1 MSFKLTRNKK
11 NAAIATAGAAVLL
24 VGSSF
29 AFFMDKESVTNPF
42 TVGNVKIT
50 VTEDHFDE
58 TTAEDITPNKVIP
71 KDPVVTNTG
80 VNDVYAFVSVNVPK
94 ANVETANA
102 DGSRN
107 DAKNQ
112 DLFTYKVNDNWKLIK
127 TNDGDDYSEYIYA
140 YSNADGS
147 LKKLAKSEKTNA
159 VFDSV
164 KFINIVDEQQSGANQ
179 IIDVKGIGIQTA
191 DLGTDN
197 PLQIYNIAVN
207 QSKSE
212 AR

>member
-1 MSFKLTRNKK
+1 MSCKLTRNKK

-29 AFFMDKESVTNPF
+29 AFFMDRESVTNPF

-50 VTEDHFDE
+50 VTEEHFDE
-58 TTAEDITPNKVIP
+58 TTARDITPNKVIP

-80 VNDVYAFVSVNVPK
+80 VNDVYAFVSVKVPK

-102 DGSRN
+102 DGTLN
-107 DAKNQ
+107 AAKNQ

-127 TNDGDDYSEYIYA
+127 TNDADDHTEYIYA

-159 VFDSV
+159 VFDNV
-164 KFINIVDEQQSGANQ
+164 KFINIVDEQQSGVNLN
-179 IIDVKGIGIQTA
+179 IDVNGIGIQTA

-197 PLQIYNIAVN
+197 PLQIYGIAVN
-207 QSKSE
+207 HSKAE
-212 AR
+212 

>member
-1 MSFKLTRNKK
+1 MSCKLTRNKK

-50 VTEDHFDE
+50 VTEDHFDK
-58 TTAEDITPNKVIP
+58 TTAKDITPNKVIP

-80 VNDVYAFVSVNVPK
+80 VNDVYAFVSVKVPK

-102 DGSRN
+102 DGTLN
-107 DAKNQ
+107 AAENQ

-127 TNDGDDYSEYIYA
+127 TNDADDHTEYIYA

-159 VFDSV
+159 VFDNV
-164 KFINIVDEQQSGANQ
+164 KFINIVDEQQSGVNLD
-179 IIDVKGIGIQTA
+179 IDVDGIGIQTA

-197 PLQIYNIAVN
+197 PLQIYNIAVKQN
-207 QSKSE
+207 SKAE
-212 AR
+212 

>member
-1 MSFKLTRNKK
+1 MSCKLTRNKK

-50 VTEDHFDE
+50 VTEEHFDR
-58 TTAEDITPNKVIP
+58 TTATDITPNKVIP

-80 VNDVYAFVSVNVPK
+80 VNDVYAFVSVKVPK
-94 ANVETANA
+94 ANVKTANA
-102 DGSRN
+102 DGTLN
-107 DAKNQ
+107 AAENQ

-127 TNDGDDYSEYIYA
+127 TNDADDHTEYIYA
-140 YSNADGS
+140 YSDANGT

-159 VFDSV
+159 VFDNV
-164 KFINIVDEQQSGANQ
+164 KFINIVDEQQSSVNLN
-179 IIDVKGIGIQTA
+179 IDVDGIGIQTA

-197 PLQIYNIAVN
+197 PLQIYNIAVKQN
-207 QSKSE
+207 K
-212 AR
+212 

>member
-1 MSFKLTRNKK
+1 MSCKLTRNKK

-50 VTEDHFDE
+50 VTEEHFDR
-58 TTAEDITPNKVIP
+58 TTATDITPNKVIP

-80 VNDVYAFVSVNVPK
+80 VNDVYAFVSVKVPK
-94 ANVETANA
+94 ANVKTANA
-102 DGSRN
+102 DGTLN
-107 DAKNQ
+107 AAENQ

-127 TNDGDDYSEYIYA
+127 TNDADDHTEYIYA
-140 YSNADGS
+140 YSDANGT

-164 KFINIVDEQQSGANQ
+164 KFINIVDEQQSGVNLN
-179 IIDVKGIGIQTA
+179 IDVDGIGIQTA

-197 PLQIYNIAVN
+197 PLQIYNIAVK
-207 QSKSE
+207 QTTLQ
-212 AR
+212 

>member
-29 AFFMDKESVTNPF
+29 AFFMDRESVTNPF

-50 VTEDHFDE
+50 VTEEHFDE
-58 TTAEDITPNKVIP
+58 TTARDITPNKVIP

-80 VNDVYAFVSVNVPK
+80 VNDVYAFVSVKVPK

-102 DGSRN
+102 DGTLN
-107 DAKNQ
+107 AAKNQ

-127 TNDGDDYSEYIYA
+127 TNDGDAHSEYIYA

-147 LKKLAKSEKTNA
+147 LKKLAKNEKTNA

-164 KFINIVDEQQSGANQ
+164 KFINIVDEQQSGVNRS
-179 IIDVKGIGIQTA
+179 IDVNGIGIQTA

-197 PLQIYNIAVN
+197 PLQIYGIAVN
-207 QSKSE
+207 HSKAE
-212 AR
+212 

>member
-29 AFFMDKESVTNPF
+29 AFFMDRESVTNPF

-50 VTEDHFDE
+50 VTEEHFDE
-58 TTAEDITPNKVIP
+58 TTARDITPNKVIP

-80 VNDVYAFVSVNVPK
+80 VNDVYAFVSVKVPK

-102 DGSRN
+102 DGTLN
-107 DAKNQ
+107 AAKNQ

-127 TNDGDDYSEYIYA
+127 TNDADDHTEYIYA
-140 YSNADGS
+140 YSDANGT

-159 VFDSV
+159 VFDNV
-164 KFINIVDEQQSGANQ
+164 KFINIVDEQQSGVNLN
-179 IIDVKGIGIQTA
+179 IDVNGIGIQTA

-197 PLQIYNIAVN
+197 PLQIYGIAVN
-207 QSKSE
+207 HSKAE
-212 AR
+212 

>member
-1 MSFKLTRNKK
+1 MSCKLTRNKK

-50 VTEDHFDE
+50 VTEEHFDE
-58 TTAEDITPNKVIP
+58 TTARDITPNKVIP

-80 VNDVYAFVSVNVPK
+80 VNDVYAFVSVKVPK

-102 DGSRN
+102 DGTLN
-107 DAKNQ
+107 AAKNQ

-127 TNDGDDYSEYIYA
+127 TNDADDHTEYIYA

-147 LKKLAKSEKTNA
+147 LKKLAKNEKTNA

-164 KFINIVDEQQSGANQ
+164 KFINIVDEQQSGVNLS
-179 IIDVKGIGIQTA
+179 IDVNGIGIQTA

-197 PLQIYNIAVN
+197 PLQIYGIAVN
-207 QSKSE
+207 HSKAE
-212 AR
+212 

>member
-1 MSFKLTRNKK
+1 MSCKLTRNKK

-50 VTEDHFDE
+50 VTEDHFDK
-58 TTAEDITPNKVIP
+58 TTAKDITPNKVIP

-80 VNDVYAFVSVNVPK
+80 VNDVYAFVSVKVPK

-102 DGSRN
+102 DGTLN
-107 DAKNQ
+107 AAKNQ

-127 TNDGDDYSEYIYA
+127 TNDADDHTEYIYA
-140 YSNADGS
+140 YSDANGT

-164 KFINIVDEQQSGANQ
+164 KFINIVDEQQSGVNLN
-179 IIDVKGIGIQTA
+179 IDVDGIGIQTA

-197 PLQIYNIAVN
+197 PLQIYNIAVKQN
-207 QSKSE
+207 KAE
-212 AR
+212 

>member
-1 MSFKLTRNKK
+1 MSCKLTRNKK

-50 VTEDHFDE
+50 VTEEHFDK
-58 TTAEDITPNKVIP
+58 TTAKDITPNKVIP

-80 VNDVYAFVSVNVPK
+80 VNDVYAFVSVKVPK

-102 DGSRN
+102 DGTLN
-107 DAKNQ
+107 AAENQ

-127 TNDGDDYSEYIYA
+127 TNDADDHTEYIYA
-140 YSNADGS
+140 YSDANGT

-164 KFINIVDEQQSGANQ
+164 KFINIVDEQQSGVNLD
-179 IIDVKGIGIQTA
+179 IDVDGIGIQTA

-197 PLQIYNIAVN
+197 PLQIYNIAVKQN
-207 QSKSE
+207 SKVG
-212 AR
+212 

>member
-1 MSFKLTRNKK
+1 MSCKLTRNKK

-50 VTEDHFDE
+50 VTEEHFDK
-58 TTAEDITPNKVIP
+58 TTATDITPNKVIP

-80 VNDVYAFVSVNVPK
+80 VNDVYAFVSVKVPK

-102 DGSRN
+102 DGTLN
-107 DAKNQ
+107 AAKNQ

-127 TNDGDDYSEYIYA
+127 TNDADDHTEYIYA
-140 YSNADGS
+140 YSDANGT

-159 VFDSV
+159 VFDNV
-164 KFINIVDEQQSGANQ
+164 KFINIVDEQQSGVNLN
-179 IIDVKGIGIQTA
+179 IDVDGIGIQTA

-197 PLQIYNIAVN
+197 PLQIYNIAVKH
-207 QSKSE
+207 SKAE
-212 AR
+212 

>member
-1 MSFKLTRNKK
+1 MSCKLTRNKK

-29 AFFMDKESVTNPF
+29 AFFMDRESVTNPF

-50 VTEDHFDE
+50 VTEEHFDE
-58 TTAEDITPNKVIP
+58 TTARDITPNKVIP

-80 VNDVYAFVSVNVPK
+80 VNDVYAFVSVKVPK

-102 DGSRN
+102 DGTLN
-107 DAKNQ
+107 AAKNQ
-112 DLFTYKVNDNWKLIK
+112 DLFTYKVNENWKLIK
-127 TNDGDDYSEYIYA
+127 TNDADDHTEYIYA
-140 YSNADGS
+140 YSDADGS

-159 VFDSV
+159 VFDNV
-164 KFINIVDEQQSGANQ
+164 KFINIVDEQQSGVNLS
-179 IIDVKGIGIQTA
+179 IDVNGIGIQTA

-197 PLQIYNIAVN
+197 PLQIYGIAVN
-207 QSKSE
+207 HSKAE
-212 AR
+212 

>member
-42 TVGNVKIT
+42 TVGNVKIK
-50 VTEDHFDE
+50 VTEEHFNR
-58 TTAEDITPNKVIP
+58 TTATDITPNKVIP

-80 VNDVYAFVSVNVPK
+80 VNDVYAFVSVKVPK

-102 DGSRN
+102 NGTLN
-107 DAKNQ
+107 AAKNQ

-127 TNDGDDYSEYIYA
+127 TNDADDHTEYIYA
-140 YSNADGS
+140 YSDANGT

-164 KFINIVDEQQSGANQ
+164 KFINIVDEQQSGVNLD
-179 IIDVKGIGIQTA
+179 IDVDGIGIQTA

-197 PLQIYNIAVN
+197 PLQIYNIAVKQN
-207 QSKSE
+207 K
-212 AR
+212 

>member
-1 MSFKLTRNKK
+1 MSCKLTRNKK

-50 VTEDHFDE
+50 VTEEHFDK
-58 TTAEDITPNKVIP
+58 TTAKDITPNKVIP

-80 VNDVYAFVSVNVPK
+80 VNDVYAFVSVKVPK

-102 DGSRN
+102 DGTLN
-107 DAKNQ
+107 AAKNQ

-127 TNDGDDYSEYIYA
+127 TNDADDHTEYIYA
-140 YSNADGS
+140 YSDANGT

-164 KFINIVDEQQSGANQ
+164 KFINIVDEQQSGVNLD
-179 IIDVKGIGIQTA
+179 IDVDGIGIQTA

-197 PLQIYNIAVN
+197 PLQIYNIAVKQN
-207 QSKSE
+207 SKVG
-212 AR
+212 

>member
-29 AFFMDKESVTNPF
+29 AFFMDRESVTNPF

-50 VTEDHFDE
+50 VTEEHFDE
-58 TTAEDITPNKVIP
+58 TTARDITPNKVIP

-80 VNDVYAFVSVNVPK
+80 VNDVYAFVSVKVPK

-102 DGSRN
+102 DGTLN
-107 DAKNQ
+107 AAKNQ

-127 TNDGDDYSEYIYA
+127 TNDADDHTEYIYA

-159 VFDSV
+159 VFDNV
-164 KFINIVDEQQSGANQ
+164 KFINIVDEQQSGVNLN
-179 IIDVKGIGIQTA
+179 IDVNGIGIQTA

-197 PLQIYNIAVN
+197 PLQIYGIAVN
-207 QSKSE
+207 HSKAE
-212 AR
+212 

>member
-50 VTEDHFDE
+50 VTEEHFDK
-58 TTAEDITPNKVIP
+58 TTAKDITPNKVIP

-80 VNDVYAFVSVNVPK
+80 VNDVYAFVSVKVPK

-102 DGSRN
+102 DGTLN
-107 DAKNQ
+107 AAKNQ

-127 TNDGDDYSEYIYA
+127 TNDAGDHTEYIYA
-140 YSNADGS
+140 YSDANGT

-159 VFDSV
+159 VFDNV
-164 KFINIVDEQQSGANQ
+164 KFINIVDEQQSGVNLN
-179 IIDVKGIGIQTA
+179 IDVDGIGIQTA

-197 PLQIYNIAVN
+197 PLQIYNIAVKQN
-207 QSKSE
+207 K
-212 AR
+212 

>member
-1 MSFKLTRNKK
+1 MSCKLTRNKK

-29 AFFMDKESVTNPF
+29 AFFMDEESVTNPF

-50 VTEDHFDE
+50 VTEEHFDK
-58 TTAEDITPNKVIP
+58 TTATDITPNKVIP

-80 VNDVYAFVSVNVPK
+80 VNDVYAFVSVRVPK

-102 DGSRN
+102 DGTLN
-107 DAKNQ
+107 AAKNQ

-127 TNDGDDYSEYIYA
+127 TNDADDHTEYIYA
-140 YSNADGS
+140 YSDANGT

-164 KFINIVDEQQSGANQ
+164 KFINIVDEQQSGVNLD
-179 IIDVKGIGIQTA
+179 IDVDGIGIQTA

-197 PLQIYNIAVN
+197 PLQIYNIAV
-207 QSKSE
+207 KHRKAE
-212 AR
+212 

>member
-1 MSFKLTRNKK
+1 MSCKLTRNKK

-50 VTEDHFDE
+50 VTEEHFDK
-58 TTAEDITPNKVIP
+58 TTAKDITPNKVIP

-80 VNDVYAFVSVNVPK
+80 VNDVYAFVSVKVPK

-102 DGSRN
+102 DGTLN
-107 DAKNQ
+107 AAKNQ

-127 TNDGDDYSEYIYA
+127 TNDADDHTEYIYA
-140 YSNADGS
+140 YSDANGT

-164 KFINIVDEQQSGANQ
+164 KFINIVDEQQSGVNLN
-179 IIDVKGIGIQTA
+179 IDVDGIGIQTA

-197 PLQIYNIAVN
+197 PLQIYNIAVKQN
-207 QSKSE
+207 KAE
-212 AR
+212 

>member
-50 VTEDHFDE
+50 VTEEHFDE
-58 TTAEDITPNKVIP
+58 TTARDITPNKVIP

-80 VNDVYAFVSVNVPK
+80 VNDVYAFVSVKVPK

-102 DGSRN
+102 DGTLN
-107 DAKNQ
+107 AAKNQ

-127 TNDGDDYSEYIYA
+127 TNDADDHTEYIYA

-147 LKKLAKSEKTNA
+147 LKKLAKNEKTNA

-164 KFINIVDEQQSGANQ
+164 KFINIVDEQQSGVNLS
-179 IIDVKGIGIQTA
+179 IDVNGIGIQTA

-197 PLQIYNIAVN
+197 PLQIYNIAVKQN
-207 QSKSE
+207 K
-212 AR
+212 

>member
-1 MSFKLTRNKK
+1 MSCKLTRNKK

-50 VTEDHFDE
+50 VTEEHFDE
-58 TTAEDITPNKVIP
+58 TTARDITPNKVIP

-80 VNDVYAFVSVNVPK
+80 VNDVYAFVSVKVPK

-102 DGSRN
+102 DGTLN
-107 DAKNQ
+107 AAKNQ

-127 TNDGDDYSEYIYA
+127 TNDGDAHSEYIYA

-147 LKKLAKSEKTNA
+147 LKKLAKNEKTNA

-164 KFINIVDEQQSGANQ
+164 KFINIVDEQQSGVNLN
-179 IIDVKGIGIQTA
+179 IDVNGIGIQTA

-197 PLQIYNIAVN
+197 PLQIYGIAVN
-207 QSKSE
+207 HSKAE
-212 AR
+212 

>member
-50 VTEDHFDE
+50 VTEDHFDK
-58 TTAEDITPNKVIP
+58 TTAKDITPNKVIP

-80 VNDVYAFVSVNVPK
+80 VNDVYAFVSVKVPK

-102 DGSRN
+102 DGTLN
-107 DAKNQ
+107 AAKNQ

-127 TNDGDDYSEYIYA
+127 TNDADDHTEYIYA
-140 YSNADGS
+140 YSDANGT

-164 KFINIVDEQQSGANQ
+164 KFINIVDEQQSGVNLN
-179 IIDVKGIGIQTA
+179 IDVDGIGIQTA

-197 PLQIYNIAVN
+197 PLQIYNIAVKQN
-207 QSKSE
+207 KAE
-212 AR
+212 

>member
-29 AFFMDKESVTNPF
+29 AFFMDRESVTNPF

-50 VTEDHFDE
+50 VTEEHFDE
-58 TTAEDITPNKVIP
+58 TTARDITPNKVIP

-80 VNDVYAFVSVNVPK
+80 VNDVYAFVSVKVPK

-102 DGSRN
+102 DGTLN
-107 DAKNQ
+107 AAKNQ

-127 TNDGDDYSEYIYA
+127 TNDADDHTEYIYA

-147 LKKLAKSEKTNA
+147 LKKLAKNEKTNA

-164 KFINIVDEQQSGANQ
+164 KFINIVDEQQSGVNLS
-179 IIDVKGIGIQTA
+179 IDVNGIGIQTA

-197 PLQIYNIAVN
+197 PLQIYGIAVN
-207 QSKSE
+207 HSKAE
-212 AR
+212 

>member
-29 AFFMDKESVTNPF
+29 AFFMDRESVTNPF

-50 VTEDHFDE
+50 VTEEHFDE
-58 TTAEDITPNKVIP
+58 TTARDITPNKVIP

-80 VNDVYAFVSVNVPK
+80 VNDVYAFVSVEVPK

-102 DGSRN
+102 DGTLN
-107 DAKNQ
+107 AAKNQ

-127 TNDGDDYSEYIYA
+127 TNDADDHTEYIYA

-159 VFDSV
+159 VFDNV
-164 KFINIVDEQQSGANQ
+164 KFINIVDEQQSGVNLN
-179 IIDVKGIGIQTA
+179 IDVNGIGIQTA

-197 PLQIYNIAVN
+197 PLQIYGIAVN
-207 QSKSE
+207 HSKAE
-212 AR
+212 

>member
-50 VTEDHFDE
+50 VTEEHFDE
-58 TTAEDITPNKVIP
+58 TTARDITPNKVIP

-80 VNDVYAFVSVNVPK
+80 VNDVYAFVSVKVPK

-102 DGSRN
+102 DGTLN
-107 DAKNQ
+107 AAKNQ

-127 TNDGDDYSEYIYA
+127 TNDADDHTEYIYA

-147 LKKLAKSEKTNA
+147 LKKLAKNEKTNA

-164 KFINIVDEQQSGANQ
+164 KFINIVDEQQSGVNLS
-179 IIDVKGIGIQTA
+179 IDVNGIGIQTA

-197 PLQIYNIAVN
+197 PLQIYGIAVN
-207 QSKSE
+207 HSKAE
-212 AR
+212 

>member
-1 MSFKLTRNKK
+1 MSCKLTRNKK

-29 AFFMDKESVTNPF
+29 AFFMDRESVMNPF

-50 VTEDHFDE
+50 VTEEHFDK
-58 TTAEDITPNKVIP
+58 TTATDITPNKVIP

-80 VNDVYAFVSVNVPK
+80 VNDVYAFVSVKVPK

-102 DGSRN
+102 DGTLN
-107 DAKNQ
+107 AAKNQ

-127 TNDGDDYSEYIYA
+127 TNDADDHTEYIYA
-140 YSNADGS
+140 YSDANGT

-159 VFDSV
+159 VFDNV
-164 KFINIVDEQQSGANQ
+164 KFINIVDEQQSDVNLN
-179 IIDVKGIGIQTA
+179 IDVAGIGIQTA

-197 PLQIYNIAVN
+197 PLQIYNIAVKQN
-207 QSKSE
+207 KAE
-212 AR
+212 

>member
-50 VTEDHFDE
+50 VTEEHFDK
-58 TTAEDITPNKVIP
+58 TTAKDITPNKVIP

-80 VNDVYAFVSVNVPK
+80 VNDVYAFVSVKVPK

-102 DGSRN
+102 DGSLN
-107 DAKNQ
+107 AAKNQ

-127 TNDGDDYSEYIYA
+127 TNDADDHTEYIYA
-140 YSNADGS
+140 YSDADGT

-159 VFDSV
+159 VFDNV
-164 KFINIVDEQQSGANQ
+164 KFINIVDEQQSGVNLN
-179 IIDVKGIGIQTA
+179 IDVDGIGIQTA

-197 PLQIYNIAVN
+197 PLQIYNIAVKQN
-207 QSKSE
+207 K
-212 AR
+212 

>member
-1 MSFKLTRNKK
+1 MSCKLTRNKK

-50 VTEDHFDE
+50 VTEEHFDK
-58 TTAEDITPNKVIP
+58 TTAKDITPNKVIP

-80 VNDVYAFVSVNVPK
+80 VNDIYAFVSVKVPK

-102 DGSRN
+102 DGSLN
-107 DAKNQ
+107 VAKNQ

-127 TNDGDDYSEYIYA
+127 TNDADDHSEYIYA
-140 YSNADGS
+140 YSNANGT
-147 LKKLAKSEKTNA
+147 LKKLAKNEKTNA

-164 KFINIVDEQQSGANQ
+164 KFINIVDEQQSGVNLN
-179 IIDVKGIGIQTA
+179 IDVDGIGIQTA

-197 PLQIYNIAVN
+197 PLQIYNIAIKQN
-207 QSKSE
+207 K
-212 AR
+212 

>member
-1 MSFKLTRNKK
+1 MSCKLTRNKK

-50 VTEDHFDE
+50 VTEEHFDE
-58 TTAEDITPNKVIP
+58 TTATDITPNKVIP

-80 VNDVYAFVSVNVPK
+80 VNDVYAFVSVKVPK

-102 DGSRN
+102 DGTLN
-107 DAKNQ
+107 AAKNQ

-127 TNDGDDYSEYIYA
+127 TNDADYHTEYIYA
-140 YSNADGS
+140 YSDANGT

-164 KFINIVDEQQSGANQ
+164 KFINIVDEQQSGVNLD
-179 IIDVKGIGIQTA
+179 IDVDGIGIQTA

-207 QSKSE
+207 HIKAE
-212 AR
+212 

>member
-1 MSFKLTRNKK
+1 MSCKLTRNKK

-29 AFFMDKESVTNPF
+29 AFFMDKDSVTNPF

-50 VTEDHFDE
+50 VTEEHFDK
-58 TTAEDITPNKVIP
+58 TTAKDITPNKVIP

-80 VNDVYAFVSVNVPK
+80 VNDVYAFVSVKVPK

-102 DGSRN
+102 DGTLN
-107 DAKNQ
+107 AAKNQ

-127 TNDGDDYSEYIYA
+127 TNDADDHTEYIYA
-140 YSNADGS
+140 YSDANGT

-159 VFDSV
+159 VFDNV
-164 KFINIVDEQQSGANQ
+164 KFINIVDEQQSGVNLN
-179 IIDVKGIGIQTA
+179 IDVNGIGIQTA

-197 PLQIYNIAVN
+197 PLQIYNIAVKQN
-207 QSKSE
+207 K
-212 AR
+212 

>member
-50 VTEDHFDE
+50 VTEEHFDE
-58 TTAEDITPNKVIP
+58 TTARDITPNKVIP

-80 VNDVYAFVSVNVPK
+80 VNDVYAFVSVKVPK

-102 DGSRN
+102 DGTLN
-107 DAKNQ
+107 AAKNQ

-127 TNDGDDYSEYIYA
+127 TNDADDHTEYIYA
-140 YSNADGS
+140 YSDANGT

-164 KFINIVDEQQSGANQ
+164 KFINIVDEQQSGVNLS
-179 IIDVKGIGIQTA
+179 IDVNGIGIQTA

-197 PLQIYNIAVN
+197 PLQIYGIAVN
-207 QSKSE
+207 HSKAE
-212 AR
+212 

>member
-50 VTEDHFDE
+50 VTEEHFDK
-58 TTAEDITPNKVIP
+58 TTATDITPNKVIP

-80 VNDVYAFVSVNVPK
+80 VNDVYAFVSVKVPK

-102 DGSRN
+102 DGTLN
-107 DAKNQ
+107 AAKNQ

-127 TNDGDDYSEYIYA
+127 TNDADDHTEYIYA
-140 YSNADGS
+140 YSDANGT

-159 VFDSV
+159 VFDNV
-164 KFINIVDEQQSGANQ
+164 KFINIVDEQQSDVNLD
-179 IIDVKGIGIQTA
+179 IDVDGIGIQTA

-197 PLQIYNIAVN
+197 PLQIYNIAVK
-207 QSKSE
+207 QSKGKAE
-212 AR
+212 

>member
-50 VTEDHFDE
+50 VTEEHFDK
-58 TTAEDITPNKVIP
+58 TIAKDITPNKVIP

-80 VNDVYAFVSVNVPK
+80 VNDVYAFVSVKVPK

-102 DGSRN
+102 DGSLN
-107 DAKNQ
+107 AAKNQ

-127 TNDGDDYSEYIYA
+127 TNDADDHTEYIYA
-140 YSNADGS
+140 YSDADGT

-164 KFINIVDEQQSGANQ
+164 KFINIVDEQQSGVNLN
-179 IIDVKGIGIQTA
+179 IDVDGIGIQTA

-197 PLQIYNIAVN
+197 PLQIYNIAVKQN
-207 QSKSE
+207 K
-212 AR
+212 

>member
-1 MSFKLTRNKK
+1 MSCKLTRNKK

-29 AFFMDKESVTNPF
+29 AFFMDRESVTNPF

-50 VTEDHFDE
+50 VTEEHFDE
-58 TTAEDITPNKVIP
+58 TTARDITPNKVIP

-80 VNDVYAFVSVNVPK
+80 ANDVYAFVSVKVPK

-102 DGSRN
+102 DGTLN
-107 DAKNQ
+107 AAKNQ

-127 TNDGDDYSEYIYA
+127 TNDGDAHSEYIYA

-147 LKKLAKSEKTNA
+147 LKKLAKNEKTNA

-164 KFINIVDEQQSGANQ
+164 KFINIVDEQQSGVNLS
-179 IIDVKGIGIQTA
+179 IDVNGIGIQTA

-197 PLQIYNIAVN
+197 PLQIYNIAVKQN
-207 QSKSE
+207 K
-212 AR
+212 

>member
-1 MSFKLTRNKK
+1 MSCKLTRNKK

-50 VTEDHFDE
+50 VTEEHFDK
-58 TTAEDITPNKVIP
+58 TTAKDITPNKVIP

-80 VNDVYAFVSVNVPK
+80 VNDVYAFVSVKVPK

-102 DGSRN
+102 DGTLN
-107 DAKNQ
+107 AAENQ

-127 TNDGDDYSEYIYA
+127 TNDADDHTEYIYA
-140 YSNADGS
+140 YSDANGT

-164 KFINIVDEQQSGANQ
+164 KFINIVDEQQSGVNLD
-179 IIDVKGIGIQTA
+179 IDVDGIGIQTA

-197 PLQIYNIAVN
+197 PLQIYNIAVKQN
-207 QSKSE
+207 KAE
-212 AR
+212 

>member
-50 VTEDHFDE
+50 VTEEHFDE
-58 TTAEDITPNKVIP
+58 TTARDITPNKVIP

-80 VNDVYAFVSVNVPK
+80 VNDVYAFVSVKVPK

-102 DGSRN
+102 DGTLN
-107 DAKNQ
+107 AAKNQ

-127 TNDGDDYSEYIYA
+127 TNDADDHTEYIYA
-140 YSNADGS
+140 YSDADGS

-159 VFDSV
+159 VFDNV
-164 KFINIVDEQQSGANQ
+164 KFINIVDEQQSGVNLN
-179 IIDVKGIGIQTA
+179 IDVNGIGIQTA

-197 PLQIYNIAVN
+197 PLQIYNIAVK
-207 QSKSE
+207 QMQTK
-212 AR
+212 R

>member
-50 VTEDHFDE
+50 VTEEHFDE
-58 TTAEDITPNKVIP
+58 TTARDITPNKVIP

-80 VNDVYAFVSVNVPK
+80 VNDVYAFVSVKVPK

-102 DGSRN
+102 DGTLN
-107 DAKNQ
+107 AAKNQ

-127 TNDGDDYSEYIYA
+127 TNDADDHTEYIYA
-140 YSNADGS
+140 YSDANGT

-159 VFDSV
+159 VFDNV
-164 KFINIVDEQQSGANQ
+164 KFINIVDEQQSGVNLN
-179 IIDVKGIGIQTA
+179 IDVDGIGIQTA

-197 PLQIYNIAVN
+197 PLQIYNIAVKQN
-207 QSKSE
+207 K
-212 AR
+212 

>member
-50 VTEDHFDE
+50 VTEDHFDK
-58 TTAEDITPNKVIP
+58 TTAKDITPNKVIP

-80 VNDVYAFVSVNVPK
+80 VNDVYAFVSVKVPK

-102 DGSRN
+102 DGSLN
-107 DAKNQ
+107 AAKNQ

-127 TNDGDDYSEYIYA
+127 TNDADDHTEYIYA
-140 YSNADGS
+140 YSDADGS

-159 VFDSV
+159 VFDNV
-164 KFINIVDEQQSGANQ
+164 KFINIVDEQQSGVNLN
-179 IIDVKGIGIQTA
+179 IDVDGIGIQTA

-197 PLQIYNIAVN
+197 PLQIYNIAVKQN
-207 QSKSE
+207 K
-212 AR
+212 

>member
-50 VTEDHFDE
+50 VTEEHFDK
-58 TTAEDITPNKVIP
+58 TTAKDITPNKVIP

-80 VNDVYAFVSVNVPK
+80 VNDVYAFVSVKVPK

-102 DGSRN
+102 DGSLN
-107 DAKNQ
+107 AAKNQ

-127 TNDGDDYSEYIYA
+127 TNDADDHTEYIYA
-140 YSNADGS
+140 YSDADGT

-164 KFINIVDEQQSGANQ
+164 KFINIVDEQQSGVNLN
-179 IIDVKGIGIQTA
+179 IDVDGIGIQTA

-197 PLQIYNIAVN
+197 PLQIYNIAVKQN
-207 QSKSE
+207 K
-212 AR
+212 

>member
-1 MSFKLTRNKK
+1 MSCKLTRNKK

-50 VTEDHFDE
+50 VTEEHFDK
-58 TTAEDITPNKVIP
+58 TTATDITPNKVIP

-80 VNDVYAFVSVNVPK
+80 VNDVYAFVSVKVPK

-102 DGSRN
+102 DGTLN
-107 DAKNQ
+107 AAKNQ

-127 TNDGDDYSEYIYA
+127 TNDADDHTEYIYA
-140 YSNADGS
+140 YSDANGT

-159 VFDSV
+159 VFDNV
-164 KFINIVDEQQSGANQ
+164 KFINIVDEQQSGVNLN
-179 IIDVKGIGIQTA
+179 IDVDGIGIQTA

-197 PLQIYNIAVN
+197 PLQIYNIAVRQN
-207 QSKSE
+207 KVE
-212 AR
+212 YK

>member
-50 VTEDHFDE
+50 VTEEHFDK
-58 TTAEDITPNKVIP
+58 TTAKDITPNKVIP

-80 VNDVYAFVSVNVPK
+80 VNDVYAFVSVKVPK

-102 DGSRN
+102 DGTLN
-107 DAKNQ
+107 AAKNQ

-127 TNDGDDYSEYIYA
+127 TNDADDHTEYIYA
-140 YSNADGS
+140 YSDANGT

-159 VFDSV
+159 VFDNV
-164 KFINIVDEQQSGANQ
+164 KFINIVDEQQSGVNLN
-179 IIDVKGIGIQTA
+179 IDVDGIGIQTA

-197 PLQIYNIAVN
+197 PLQIYNIAVKQN
-207 QSKSE
+207 K
-212 AR
+212 

>member
-50 VTEDHFDE
+50 VTEEHFDK
-58 TTAEDITPNKVIP
+58 TTATDITPNKVIP

-80 VNDVYAFVSVNVPK
+80 VNDVYAFVSVKVPK

-102 DGSRN
+102 DGTLN
-107 DAKNQ
+107 AANNQ

-127 TNDGDDYSEYIYA
+127 TNDADDHTEYIYA
-140 YSNADGS
+140 YSDADGS

-159 VFDSV
+159 VFDNV
-164 KFINIVDEQQSGANQ
+164 KFINIVDEQQSGVNLN
-179 IIDVKGIGIQTA
+179 IDVDGIGIQTA

-197 PLQIYNIAVN
+197 PLQIYNIAVKQN
-207 QSKSE
+207 K
-212 AR
+212 